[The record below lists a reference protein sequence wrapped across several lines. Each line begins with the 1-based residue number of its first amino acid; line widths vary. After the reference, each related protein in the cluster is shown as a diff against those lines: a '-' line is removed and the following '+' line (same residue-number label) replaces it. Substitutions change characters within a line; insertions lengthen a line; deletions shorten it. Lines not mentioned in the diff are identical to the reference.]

1 MNLLARIKAAFTPE
15 KFFNSSMTILRG
27 EPAKRSPFEYRA
39 AVNAYRSWIYAAANL
54 NAVAVASQPLRL
66 YVRNKSQSTKL
77 WNTRKASRRTKAYL
91 FGDLEQRPSRYALT
105 KAAEYGDDFEVVDD
119 AHPILQLLSKVNQYQ
134 NGFDATVLRVLYG
147 ELTGNAY
154 IHPVIDQR
162 LGIPV
167 QLWTMPSQFVEVVP
181 GQQGEDFVKAYRYGA
196 TEEQKRENTYAPD
209 EVIHFKRPNPAD
221 MYYGIGKVEAAWGA
235 IMANDAIHEMDVAFF
250 ANKARPDYLLVVKSP
265 AHDDELERLEV
276 SIDEKLRGSKRTGRF
291 LTTTADIDLKPL
303 SFPPKDLAGR
313 DQIVEEIA
321 AVFGVPVSMLKANDP
336 NLASATVGFA
346 SWKQTTILPL
356 LRMDEET
363 LNQNLL
369 PLFNIEEDAFLAYD
383 NPVSE
388 DEKFAFEKLRSMVA
402 GGIMTANEAR
412 MREGLEPVEDPMA
425 DNLLVNGQPLGGPA
439 PVAPLGMASSAPD
452 GLTGPLDASNEIEE
466 PPMLPT
472 QPEQKD
478 ALSDCVSEKIPTLI
492 EEGYPQDQAVAIAYS
507 MCAEGKTLD
516 EIETKAIGDIDTRPP
531 QSVADNARRAL
542 EVRARKP
549 ESERGMTAVGIARAR
564 DLMNRVRLSEDTI
577 RRMVS
582 YFERHEVDKQG
593 STWDEQGK
601 GWQAWNGWGGD
612 DGFAWAKRKIE
623 EFDRERERNSERKKK
638 CACGCASKNGGGD
651 PPAKPSERIS
661 GSDSNE
667 EGSASGSRGGI
678 EISESTEKA
687 LRSKVDEH
695 NEKHG
700 DEKGKRVDLGMLKA
714 VYRRGAGAFSTS
726 HRTGVGRGQWA
737 MARVNAFLTLV
748 RRGKPEDADYTTDF
762 DLLPDGHP
770 KKSDA
775 KKSACGCGCDRDP
788 FEGLSIDDA
797 WTKALEVIAEEIDCI
812 DEKNCGVG
820 SEGFEEGN
828 NCGGS
833 SGGGGGSS
841 ESSSAPKE
849 SNPSSDKPKAPK
861 KPRSSKP
868 AKGSP
873 PAEGMAKP
881 QSHSVE
887 LPAKPSRI
895 TIDVAENAFRAMG
908 YQMSAWKPSAT
919 GTTVTLKDDSGKES
933 KLPISDAVNLIYANS
948 SDPKANAAP
957 AMKPKKS
964 LLSDLWTKMIEADE
978 IEPPHVLTKDL
989 GKDALKEFDKIT
1001 KREDELGKS
1010 VGRIFDRQVKAVLER
1025 IAKQDAPTQE
1035 LAAEVQSL
1043 LESKKWRKEIVD
1055 ALRPYLEDSLAAGII
1070 LGKTTLEKMKALPVN
1085 FDKHGEDLKAYAR
1098 TESIRLAN
1106 RAADSTNRWTAVKF
1120 SKVIGDGVANG
1131 ETIPEIAERVKTWA
1145 VKDGDAER
1153 ATTRRALTIAR
1164 TEAQRA
1170 SRRAEVEAWKASGV
1184 VTGKTWLLAPDPC
1197 EFCEAASDAFS
1208 KNAVGL
1214 DDSFYQKG
1222 DLLFGSPDK
1231 EGNRREMLMDYEDI
1245 DGPPLHPNCRC
1256 ALQPRLDD
1264 EFEAEM
1270 QQAER
1275 ELAEAEAENLRQIIA
1290 ENAEEIAA
1298 IDAQV
1303 ERIMR

>member
-27 EPAKRSPFEYRA
+27 EGSKRAPFEYRA

-66 YVRNKSQSTKL
+66 YVRNKSTSTKL

-119 AHPILQLLSKVNQYQ
+119 AHPILQLLSKVNPYQ

-162 LGIPV
+162 LGVPV

-181 GQQGEDFVKAYRYGA
+181 GQQGEDFIKAYRYGA

-235 IMANDAIHEMDVAFF
+235 IMANEAIHEMDVAFF

-313 DQIVEEIA
+313 ENIVEEIA

-369 PLFNIEEDAFLAYD
+369 PLFGIEEDAFLAYD

-388 DEKFAFEKLRSMVA
+388 DERFAFEKLRSMVA

-425 DNLLVNGQPLGGPA
+425 DSLLVNGQPLGGPA
-439 PVAPLGMASSAPD
+439 PAAPLGMASSAPD
-452 GLTGPLDASNEIEE
+452 GLVGPLDASNEIEE
-466 PPMLPT
+466 PPSLPT

-492 EEGYPQDQAVAIAYS
+492 AEGYPQDQAVAIAYS
-507 MCAEGKTLD
+507 MCAEGKALD

-577 RRMVS
+577 RRMAS

-593 STWDEQGK
+593 STWDEQGR
-601 GWQAWNGWGGD
+601 GWQAWYGWGGD

-623 EFDRERERNSERKKK
+623 EFDRERERNAERKKK
-638 CACGCASKNGGGD
+638 CACGC
-651 PPAKPSERIS
+651 
-661 GSDSNE
+661 GS
-667 EGSASGSRGGI
+667 
-678 EISESTEKA
+678 
-687 LRSKVDEH
+687 
-695 NEKHG
+695 
-700 DEKGKRVDLGMLKA
+700 
-714 VYRRGAGAFSTS
+714 
-726 HRTGVGRGQWA
+726 
-737 MARVNAFLTLV
+737 
-748 RRGKPEDADYTTDF
+748 
-762 DLLPDGHP
+762 
-770 KKSDA
+770 
-775 KKSACGCGCDRDP
+775 CDP

-797 WTKALEVIAEEIDCI
+797 WTKALEAISEEIDCI
-812 DEKNCGVG
+812 DGKNCGVG

-828 NCGGS
+828 TCGGS

-849 SNPSSDKPKAPK
+849 SKPASDKPKAPK

-908 YQMSAWKPSAT
+908 YQMTAWKPSAT

-948 SDPKANAAP
+948 SDPTANAAP

-964 LLSDLWTKMIEADE
+964 LLSDLWLKMIEADE
-978 IEPPHVLTKDL
+978 IETPYVLTKDL

-1001 KREDELGKS
+1001 KREEELGKS

-1025 IAKQDAPTQE
+1025 IAKQDAPTAE

-1043 LESKKWRKEIVD
+1043 LESKKWRKDIVD
-1055 ALRPYLEDSLAAGII
+1055 ALRPYLEDSLAAGIV
-1070 LGKTTLEKMKALPVN
+1070 LGKSTLEKMNALPVN

-1098 TESIRLAN
+1098 SESIRLAN

-1184 VTGKTWLLAPDPC
+1184 VSGKTWLLAPDPC

-1208 KNAVGL
+1208 KNSVGL
-1214 DDSFYQKG
+1214 EESFYGQ
-1222 DLLFGSPDK
+1222 GSEIIGKD
-1231 EGNRREMLMDYEDI
+1231 GGIMIADYEAI

-1275 ELAEAEAENLRQIIA
+1275 ELAEAEAENLRQIMA
-1290 ENAEEIAA
+1290 ENAEEIEA
-1298 IDAQV
+1298 INAQV

>member
-15 KFFNSSMTILRG
+15 KYFNSSMTILRG
-27 EPAKRSPFEYRA
+27 EPSKRSPFEYRA

-105 KAAEYGDDFEVVDD
+105 KSAEYGDDFEVVDD
-119 AHPILQLLSKVNQYQ
+119 AHPILQLLSKVNPYQ

-147 ELTGNAY
+147 ELTGNSY

-162 LGIPV
+162 LGVPV

-181 GQQGEDFVKAYRYGA
+181 GQQGEDFIKAYRYGA

-235 IMANDAIHEMDVAFF
+235 IMANEAIHEMDVAFF

-303 SFPPKDLAGR
+303 SFPTKDLAGR

-388 DEKFAFEKLRSMVA
+388 DERFAFEKLRSMVA

-425 DNLLVNGQPLGGPA
+425 DALLVNGQPLGGPA
-439 PVAPLGMASSAPD
+439 PAAPLGMASSAPD

-478 ALSDCVSEKIPTLI
+478 ALSDCVSEKIPKLI
-492 EEGYPQDQAVAIAYS
+492 AEGYPQDQAVAIAYS

-577 RRMVS
+577 RRMAS

-593 STWDEQGK
+593 STWDEQGR
-601 GWQAWNGWGGD
+601 GWQAWYGWGGD

-638 CACGCASKNGGGD
+638 CACGC
-651 PPAKPSERIS
+651 
-661 GSDSNE
+661 GS
-667 EGSASGSRGGI
+667 
-678 EISESTEKA
+678 
-687 LRSKVDEH
+687 
-695 NEKHG
+695 
-700 DEKGKRVDLGMLKA
+700 
-714 VYRRGAGAFSTS
+714 
-726 HRTGVGRGQWA
+726 
-737 MARVNAFLTLV
+737 
-748 RRGKPEDADYTTDF
+748 
-762 DLLPDGHP
+762 
-770 KKSDA
+770 
-775 KKSACGCGCDRDP
+775 CDP

-797 WTKALEVIAEEIDCI
+797 WTKALEAIAEEIDCI
-812 DEKNCGVG
+812 DGKNCGVG

-828 NCGGS
+828 TCSSGGG
-833 SGGGGGSS
+833 GGGGGSS

-849 SNPSSDKPKAPK
+849 SKPSSDKPKAPK

-908 YQMSAWKPSAT
+908 YQMTAWKPSAT

-964 LLSDLWTKMIEADE
+964 LLSDLWTKMIESDE

-1043 LESKKWRKEIVD
+1043 LESKKWRKDIVD

-1145 VKDGDAER
+1145 IKDGDAER

-1184 VTGKTWLLAPDPC
+1184 VSGKTWLLAPDPC

-1214 DDSFYQKG
+1214 EDSFYG
-1222 DLLFGSPDK
+1222 EGSEIIGKD
-1231 EGNRREMLMDYEDI
+1231 GGIMVADYEAI

>member
-27 EPAKRSPFEYRA
+27 EPAKRSPFDYRS

-77 WNTRKASRRTKAYL
+77 WNTRKASRRTKSYL

-119 AHPILQLLSKVNQYQ
+119 AHPILQLLSKVNPYQ

-154 IHPVIDQR
+154 LHPVIDQR
-162 LGIPV
+162 LGVPV

-181 GQQGEDFVKAYRYGA
+181 GQQGEDFIKEYRYGA

-235 IMANDAIHEMDVAFF
+235 IMANEAIHEMDVAFF

-303 SFPPKDLAGR
+303 SFPTKDLAGR

-388 DEKFAFEKLRSMVA
+388 DERFAFEKLRSMVA

-412 MREGLEPVEDPMA
+412 MREGLEAVEDPMA
-425 DNLLVNGQPLGGPA
+425 DALLVNGQPLGGPA
-439 PVAPLGMASSAPD
+439 PASPLGMASSAPD

-492 EEGYPQDQAVAIAYS
+492 AEGYPQDQAVAIAYS
-507 MCAEGKTLD
+507 MCAEGKTLE

-577 RRMVS
+577 RRMAA

-593 STWDEQGK
+593 STWDEQGR
-601 GWQAWNGWGGD
+601 GWQAWYGWGGD

-638 CACGCASKNGGGD
+638 CACGC
-651 PPAKPSERIS
+651 
-661 GSDSNE
+661 GS
-667 EGSASGSRGGI
+667 
-678 EISESTEKA
+678 
-687 LRSKVDEH
+687 
-695 NEKHG
+695 
-700 DEKGKRVDLGMLKA
+700 
-714 VYRRGAGAFSTS
+714 
-726 HRTGVGRGQWA
+726 
-737 MARVNAFLTLV
+737 
-748 RRGKPEDADYTTDF
+748 
-762 DLLPDGHP
+762 
-770 KKSDA
+770 
-775 KKSACGCGCDRDP
+775 CDP

-797 WTKALEVIAEEIDCI
+797 WTKALEDIAEEIDCI
-812 DEKNCGVG
+812 DGKNCGVG

-828 NCGGS
+828 TCGGS
-833 SGGGGGSS
+833 SGGGGSS
-841 ESSSAPKE
+841 ESSSAPTE
-849 SNPSSDKPKAPK
+849 SKPSSDKPKAPK

-908 YQMSAWKPSAT
+908 YQMTAWKPSAT

-964 LLSDLWTKMIEADE
+964 LLSDLWLKMIEADE

-1025 IAKQDAPTQE
+1025 IAKQDAPTAE

-1043 LESKKWRKEIVD
+1043 LESKKWRKDIVD

-1070 LGKTTLEKMKALPVN
+1070 LGKSTLEKMKALPVN

-1184 VTGKTWLLAPDPC
+1184 VSGKTWLLAPDPC

-1214 DDSFYQKG
+1214 EDSFYG
-1222 DLLFGSPDK
+1222 EGSEIIGKD
-1231 EGNRREMLMDYEDI
+1231 GGVMVADYESI

>member
-15 KFFNSSMTILRG
+15 KYFNSSMTILRG

-77 WNTRKASRRTKAYL
+77 WNTRKASRRTKSYL

-119 AHPILQLLSKVNQYQ
+119 AHPILQLLSKVNPYQ

-147 ELTGNAY
+147 ELTGNSY

-162 LGIPV
+162 LGVPV

-235 IMANDAIHEMDVAFF
+235 IMANEAIHEMDVAFF

-303 SFPPKDLAGR
+303 SFPTKDLAGR

-388 DEKFAFEKLRSMVA
+388 DERFAFEKLRSMVA

-425 DNLLVNGQPLGGPA
+425 DALLVNGQPLGGPA
-439 PVAPLGMASSAPD
+439 PAAPLGMASSAPD

-478 ALSDCVSEKIPTLI
+478 ALSDCVSEKIPKLI
-492 EEGYPQDQAVAIAYS
+492 AEGYPQDQAVAIAYS

-577 RRMVS
+577 RRMAS

-593 STWDEQGK
+593 STWDEQGR
-601 GWQAWNGWGGD
+601 GWQAWYGWGGD

-638 CACGCASKNGGGD
+638 CACGCGSKNGGGD
-651 PPAKPSERIS
+651 PPATPSERIS
-661 GSDSNE
+661 GSDRNE

-678 EISESTEKA
+678 EISEATEKA

-726 HRTGVGRGQWA
+726 HRTGVGREQWA
-737 MARVNAFLTLV
+737 IARVNAFLTLV
-748 RRGKPEDADYTTDF
+748 RRGKPEDADYTTDY

-775 KKSACGCGCDRDP
+775 KKSACGCGCDSDP

-797 WTKALEVIAEEIDCI
+797 WTKALEDIAEEIDCI
-812 DEKNCGVG
+812 EGKNCGVG

-828 NCGGS
+828 TCGGS
-833 SGGGGGSS
+833 SGGGGSS

-849 SNPSSDKPKAPK
+849 SKPSSDKPKAPK

-908 YQMSAWKPSAT
+908 YQMTAWKPSAT

-964 LLSDLWTKMIEADE
+964 LLSDLWTKMIEADD

-1043 LESKKWRKEIVD
+1043 LESKKWRKDIVD

-1184 VTGKTWLLAPDPC
+1184 VSGKTWLLAPDPC

-1214 DDSFYQKG
+1214 EESFYG
-1222 DLLFGSPDK
+1222 EGSEIIGKD
-1231 EGNRREMLMDYEDI
+1231 GGIMVADYEAI

>member
-27 EPAKRSPFEYRA
+27 EPAKRSPFDYRS

-91 FGDLEQRPSRYALT
+91 FGDLEERPSRYALT

-119 AHPILQLLSKVNQYQ
+119 AHPILQLLSKVNPYQ

-162 LGIPV
+162 LGVPV

-181 GQQGEDFVKAYRYGA
+181 GQQGEDFIKGYRYGA

-235 IMANDAIHEMDVAFF
+235 IMANEAIHEMDVAFF

-303 SFPPKDLAGR
+303 SFPTKDLAGR

-388 DEKFAFEKLRSMVA
+388 DERFAFEKLRSMVA

-425 DNLLVNGQPLGGPA
+425 DALLVNGQPLGGPA
-439 PVAPLGMASSAPD
+439 PAAPFGMASSAPD

-492 EEGYPQDQAVAIAYS
+492 AEGYPQDQAVAIAYS

-577 RRMVS
+577 RRMAA

-593 STWDEQGK
+593 STWDEQGR
-601 GWQAWNGWGGD
+601 GWQAWYGWGGD

-638 CACGCASKNGGGD
+638 CACGC
-651 PPAKPSERIS
+651 
-661 GSDSNE
+661 GS
-667 EGSASGSRGGI
+667 
-678 EISESTEKA
+678 
-687 LRSKVDEH
+687 
-695 NEKHG
+695 
-700 DEKGKRVDLGMLKA
+700 
-714 VYRRGAGAFSTS
+714 
-726 HRTGVGRGQWA
+726 
-737 MARVNAFLTLV
+737 
-748 RRGKPEDADYTTDF
+748 
-762 DLLPDGHP
+762 
-770 KKSDA
+770 
-775 KKSACGCGCDRDP
+775 CDP

-797 WTKALEVIAEEIDCI
+797 WTKALEDIAEEIDCI
-812 DEKNCGVG
+812 DGKNCGVG

-828 NCGGS
+828 TCGGS
-833 SGGGGGSS
+833 SGGGGSS

-849 SNPSSDKPKAPK
+849 SKPASDKPKAPK

-908 YQMSAWKPSAT
+908 YQMTAWKPSAT

-964 LLSDLWTKMIEADE
+964 MLSDLWMKMIEADE

-1043 LESKKWRKEIVD
+1043 LESKKWRKDIVD

-1098 TESIRLAN
+1098 SESIRLAN

-1184 VTGKTWLLAPDPC
+1184 VSGKTWLLAPDPC

-1214 DDSFYQKG
+1214 EDSFYG
-1222 DLLFGSPDK
+1222 EGSEIIGKD
-1231 EGNRREMLMDYEDI
+1231 GGIMVADYEAI

>member
-27 EPAKRSPFEYRA
+27 EPAKRSPFDYRS

-77 WNTRKASRRTKAYL
+77 WNTRKASRRTKSYL

-119 AHPILQLLSKVNQYQ
+119 AHPILQLLSKVNPYQ

-162 LGIPV
+162 LGVPV

-181 GQQGEDFVKAYRYGA
+181 GQQGEDFIKEYRYGA

-235 IMANDAIHEMDVAFF
+235 IMANEAIHEMDVAFF

-303 SFPPKDLAGR
+303 SFPTKDLAGR

-388 DEKFAFEKLRSMVA
+388 DERFAFEKLRSMVA

-412 MREGLEPVEDPMA
+412 MREGLEAVEDPMA
-425 DNLLVNGQPLGGPA
+425 DALLVNGQPLGGPA

-492 EEGYPQDQAVAIAYS
+492 AEGYPQDQAVAIAYS

-577 RRMVS
+577 RRMAS

-593 STWDEQGK
+593 STWDEQGR
-601 GWQAWNGWGGD
+601 GWQAWYGWGGD

-638 CACGCASKNGGGD
+638 CACGC
-651 PPAKPSERIS
+651 
-661 GSDSNE
+661 GS
-667 EGSASGSRGGI
+667 
-678 EISESTEKA
+678 
-687 LRSKVDEH
+687 
-695 NEKHG
+695 
-700 DEKGKRVDLGMLKA
+700 
-714 VYRRGAGAFSTS
+714 
-726 HRTGVGRGQWA
+726 
-737 MARVNAFLTLV
+737 
-748 RRGKPEDADYTTDF
+748 
-762 DLLPDGHP
+762 
-770 KKSDA
+770 
-775 KKSACGCGCDRDP
+775 CDP

-797 WTKALEVIAEEIDCI
+797 WTKALEDIAEEIDCI
-812 DEKNCGVG
+812 DGKNCGVG

-828 NCGGS
+828 TCGGS

-841 ESSSAPKE
+841 ESSSAPTE
-849 SNPSSDKPKAPK
+849 SKPSSDKPKAPK
-861 KPRSSKP
+861 KPRTSKP

-887 LPAKPSRI
+887 LPAKPSRV

-908 YQMSAWKPSAT
+908 YQMTAWKPSAT

-964 LLSDLWTKMIEADE
+964 LLSDLWLKMIEADE

-1025 IAKQDAPTQE
+1025 IAKQDAPTAE

-1043 LESKKWRKEIVD
+1043 LESKKWRKDIVD

-1145 VKDGDAER
+1145 IKDGDAER

-1214 DDSFYQKG
+1214 EESFYG
-1222 DLLFGSPDK
+1222 EGSEIIGKD
-1231 EGNRREMLMDYEDI
+1231 GGVMVADYESI

>member
-15 KFFNSSMTILRG
+15 KYFNSSMTILRG
-27 EPAKRSPFEYRA
+27 EPSKRSPFEYRA

-119 AHPILQLLSKVNQYQ
+119 AHPILQLLSKVNPYQ
-134 NGFDATVLRVLYG
+134 NGFDATILRVLYG

-162 LGIPV
+162 LGVPV

-181 GQQGEDFVKAYRYGA
+181 GQQGEDFIKAYRYGA

-235 IMANDAIHEMDVAFF
+235 IMANEAIHEMDVAFF

-313 DQIVEEIA
+313 EQIVEEIA

-388 DEKFAFEKLRSMVA
+388 DERFAFEKLRSMVA

-425 DNLLVNGQPLGGPA
+425 DALLVNGQPLGGPA
-439 PVAPLGMASSAPD
+439 PAAPLGMASSAPD
-452 GLTGPLDASNEIEE
+452 GLAGPLDASNEIEE

-478 ALSDCVSEKIPTLI
+478 ALSDCVSEKIPKLI
-492 EEGYPQDQAVAIAYS
+492 AEGYPQDQAVAIAYS

-577 RRMVS
+577 RRMAS

-593 STWDEQGK
+593 STWDEQGR
-601 GWQAWNGWGGD
+601 GWQAWYGWGGD

-638 CACGCASKNGGGD
+638 CACGCRRGSISAAEMERKDCGTGEGGFQEGNTCGSGGGVDDTPSVEGMSKYVRNVPAKYADDQVPFFFIDEKAPRGEADRVVNKWLGANPQETEQEMEAKRNKFDSLTRDVTSSLEKKEVVSYQDAARDWATADDEKEIRFQDRCVSLGLTPIQAVWASKNQSFFEEDKVPTEEQLKGSYTEQDIEKVKGLQKRVENVRKQAQKKL
-651 PPAKPSERIS
+651 PKPMIVH
-661 GSDSNE
+661 
-667 EGSASGSRGGI
+667 RGF
-678 EISESTEKA
+678 K
-687 LRSKVDEH
+687 LRSSDQGRAFFDSFKEGETVKATTMSTTADSIISKEYA
-695 NEKHG
+695 NE
-700 DEKGKRVDLGMLKA
+700 A
-714 VYRRGAGAFSTS
+714 
-726 HRTGVGRGQWA
+726 
-737 MARVNAFLTLV
+737 
-748 RRGKPEDADYTTDF
+748 
-762 DLLPDGHP
+762 
-770 KKSDA
+770 
-775 KKSACGCGCDRDP
+775 
-788 FEGLSIDDA
+788 
-797 WTKALEVIAEEIDCI
+797 
-812 DEKNCGVG
+812 
-820 SEGFEEGN
+820 
-828 NCGGS
+828 
-833 SGGGGGSS
+833 
-841 ESSSAPKE
+841 
-849 SNPSSDKPKAPK
+849 
-861 KPRSSKP
+861 
-868 AKGSP
+868 
-873 PAEGMAKP
+873 
-881 QSHSVE
+881 
-887 LPAKPSRI
+887 
-895 TIDVAENAFRAMG
+895 
-908 YQMSAWKPSAT
+908 
-919 GTTVTLKDDSGKES
+919 GTTVIFKIKTDRG
-933 KLPISDAVNLIYANS
+933 IV
-948 SDPKANAAP
+948 ANAAP
-957 AMKPKKS
+957 
-964 LLSDLWTKMIEADE
+964 E
-978 IEPPHVLTKDL
+978 ISQTDY
-989 GKDALKEFDKIT
+989 
-1001 KREDELGKS
+1001 
-1010 VGRIFDRQVKAVLER
+1010 ER
-1025 IAKQDAPTQE
+1025 RLQ
-1035 LAAEVQSL
+1035 
-1043 LESKKWRKEIVD
+1043 EIVVSPKGLKVVRKTKIVSQ
-1055 ALRPYLEDSLAAGII
+1055 AKEGRKIRTTNTYLFE
-1070 LGKTTLEKMKALPVN
+1070 
-1085 FDKHGEDLKAYAR
+1085 
-1098 TESIRLAN
+1098 
-1106 RAADSTNRWTAVKF
+1106 
-1120 SKVIGDGVANG
+1120 
-1131 ETIPEIAERVKTWA
+1131 
-1145 VKDGDAER
+1145 
-1153 ATTRRALTIAR
+1153 
-1164 TEAQRA
+1164 
-1170 SRRAEVEAWKASGV
+1170 
-1184 VTGKTWLLAPDPC
+1184 
-1197 EFCEAASDAFS
+1197 CEA
-1208 KNAVGL
+1208 V
-1214 DDSFYQKG
+1214 
-1222 DLLFGSPDK
+1222 
-1231 EGNRREMLMDYEDI
+1231 YE
-1245 DGPPLHPNCRC
+1245 
-1256 ALQPRLDD
+1256 
-1264 EFEAEM
+1264 
-1270 QQAER
+1270 
-1275 ELAEAEAENLRQIIA
+1275 
-1290 ENAEEIAA
+1290 
-1298 IDAQV
+1298 
-1303 ERIMR
+1303 

>member
-27 EPAKRSPFEYRA
+27 EPSKRSPFEYRA

-119 AHPILQLLSKVNQYQ
+119 AHPILQLLSKVNPYQ
-134 NGFDATVLRVLYG
+134 NGFDASVLRVLYG

-162 LGIPV
+162 LGVPV

-181 GQQGEDFVKAYRYGA
+181 GQQGEDFIKGYRYGA

-221 MYYGIGKVEAAWGA
+221 MYYGIGKVEASWGA
-235 IMANDAIHEMDVAFF
+235 IMANEAIHEMDVAFF

-303 SFPPKDLAGR
+303 SFPTKDLAGR

-388 DEKFAFEKLRSMVA
+388 DERFAFEKLRSMVA

-425 DNLLVNGQPLGGPA
+425 DALLVNGQPLGGPA
-439 PVAPLGMASSAPD
+439 PAAPLGMASSAPD

-492 EEGYPQDQAVAIAYS
+492 AEGYPQDQAVAIAYS
-507 MCAEGKTLD
+507 MCAEGKTLG

-549 ESERGMTAVGIARAR
+549 ESERGLTAVGIARAR

-577 RRMVS
+577 RRMAA

-593 STWDEQGK
+593 STWDEQGR
-601 GWQAWNGWGGD
+601 GWQAWYGWGGD

-638 CACGCASKNGGGD
+638 CACGC
-651 PPAKPSERIS
+651 
-661 GSDSNE
+661 GS
-667 EGSASGSRGGI
+667 
-678 EISESTEKA
+678 
-687 LRSKVDEH
+687 
-695 NEKHG
+695 
-700 DEKGKRVDLGMLKA
+700 
-714 VYRRGAGAFSTS
+714 
-726 HRTGVGRGQWA
+726 
-737 MARVNAFLTLV
+737 
-748 RRGKPEDADYTTDF
+748 
-762 DLLPDGHP
+762 
-770 KKSDA
+770 
-775 KKSACGCGCDRDP
+775 CDP

-797 WTKALEVIAEEIDCI
+797 WTKALEDIAEEIDCI
-812 DEKNCGVG
+812 DGKNCGVG

-828 NCGGS
+828 TCGGS
-833 SGGGGGSS
+833 SGGGGSS

-849 SNPSSDKPKAPK
+849 SKPASDKPKAPK

-908 YQMSAWKPSAT
+908 YQMTAWKPSAT

-964 LLSDLWTKMIEADE
+964 LLSDLWTKMIESDE

-1043 LESKKWRKEIVD
+1043 LESKKWRKDIVD
-1055 ALRPYLEDSLAAGII
+1055 ALRPYLEDSLTAGII

-1098 TESIRLAN
+1098 SESIRLAN

-1184 VTGKTWLLAPDPC
+1184 VSGKTWLLAPDPC

-1214 DDSFYQKG
+1214 EDSFYG
-1222 DLLFGSPDK
+1222 EGSEIIGKD
-1231 EGNRREMLMDYEDI
+1231 GGIMVADYEAI

>member
-15 KFFNSSMTILRG
+15 KYFNSSMTILRG

-119 AHPILQLLSKVNQYQ
+119 AHPILQLLSKVNPYQ

-147 ELTGNAY
+147 ELTGNSY

-162 LGIPV
+162 LGVPV

-181 GQQGEDFVKAYRYGA
+181 GQQGEDFIREYRYGA

-235 IMANDAIHEMDVAFF
+235 IMANEAIHEMDVAFF

-303 SFPPKDLAGR
+303 SFPTKDLAGR

-388 DEKFAFEKLRSMVA
+388 DERFAFEKLRSMVA

-425 DNLLVNGQPLGGPA
+425 DALLVNGQPLGGPA
-439 PVAPLGMASSAPD
+439 PAAPLGMASSAPD

-478 ALSDCVSEKIPTLI
+478 ALSDCVSEKIPKLI
-492 EEGYPQDQAVAIAYS
+492 AEGYPQDQAVAIAYS

-577 RRMVS
+577 RRMAS

-593 STWDEQGK
+593 STWDEQGR
-601 GWQAWNGWGGD
+601 GWQAWYGWGGD

-623 EFDRERERNSERKKK
+623 EFDRERERNAERKKK
-638 CACGCASKNGGGD
+638 CACGC
-651 PPAKPSERIS
+651 
-661 GSDSNE
+661 GSC
-667 EGSASGSRGGI
+667 
-678 EISESTEKA
+678 
-687 LRSKVDEH
+687 
-695 NEKHG
+695 
-700 DEKGKRVDLGMLKA
+700 
-714 VYRRGAGAFSTS
+714 
-726 HRTGVGRGQWA
+726 
-737 MARVNAFLTLV
+737 
-748 RRGKPEDADYTTDF
+748 
-762 DLLPDGHP
+762 
-770 KKSDA
+770 DA
-775 KKSACGCGCDRDP
+775 KKS
-788 FEGLSIDDA
+788 
-797 WTKALEVIAEEIDCI
+797 
-812 DEKNCGVG
+812 
-820 SEGFEEGN
+820 
-828 NCGGS
+828 
-833 SGGGGGSS
+833 
-841 ESSSAPKE
+841 
-849 SNPSSDKPKAPK
+849 
-861 KPRSSKP
+861 
-868 AKGSP
+868 
-873 PAEGMAKP
+873 
-881 QSHSVE
+881 
-887 LPAKPSRI
+887 
-895 TIDVAENAFRAMG
+895 
-908 YQMSAWKPSAT
+908 
-919 GTTVTLKDDSGKES
+919 
-933 KLPISDAVNLIYANS
+933 
-948 SDPKANAAP
+948 
-957 AMKPKKS
+957 
-964 LLSDLWTKMIEADE
+964 LSDLWTKMIEADE

-1043 LESKKWRKEIVD
+1043 LESKKWRKDIVD

-1214 DDSFYQKG
+1214 EESFYG
-1222 DLLFGSPDK
+1222 EGSEIIGKD
-1231 EGNRREMLMDYEDI
+1231 GGVMVADYEAI

>member
-27 EPAKRSPFEYRA
+27 EPAKRSPFDYRS

-77 WNTRKASRRTKAYL
+77 WNTRKASRRTKSYL

-119 AHPILQLLSKVNQYQ
+119 AHPILQLLSKVNPYQ

-162 LGIPV
+162 LGVPV

-181 GQQGEDFVKAYRYGA
+181 GQQGEDFIKEYRYGA

-235 IMANDAIHEMDVAFF
+235 IMANEAIHEMDVAFF

-303 SFPPKDLAGR
+303 SFPTKDLAGR

-388 DEKFAFEKLRSMVA
+388 DERFAFEKLRSMVA

-412 MREGLEPVEDPMA
+412 MREGLEAVEDPMA
-425 DNLLVNGQPLGGPA
+425 DALLVNGQPLGGPA
-439 PVAPLGMASSAPD
+439 PAAPFGMASSAPD

-492 EEGYPQDQAVAIAYS
+492 AEGYPQDQAVAIAYS

-577 RRMVS
+577 RRMAA

-593 STWDEQGK
+593 STWDEQGR
-601 GWQAWNGWGGD
+601 GWQAWYGWGGD

-638 CACGCASKNGGGD
+638 CACGC
-651 PPAKPSERIS
+651 
-661 GSDSNE
+661 GSC
-667 EGSASGSRGGI
+667 
-678 EISESTEKA
+678 
-687 LRSKVDEH
+687 
-695 NEKHG
+695 
-700 DEKGKRVDLGMLKA
+700 
-714 VYRRGAGAFSTS
+714 
-726 HRTGVGRGQWA
+726 
-737 MARVNAFLTLV
+737 
-748 RRGKPEDADYTTDF
+748 
-762 DLLPDGHP
+762 
-770 KKSDA
+770 DA
-775 KKSACGCGCDRDP
+775 KKS
-788 FEGLSIDDA
+788 
-797 WTKALEVIAEEIDCI
+797 
-812 DEKNCGVG
+812 
-820 SEGFEEGN
+820 
-828 NCGGS
+828 
-833 SGGGGGSS
+833 
-841 ESSSAPKE
+841 
-849 SNPSSDKPKAPK
+849 
-861 KPRSSKP
+861 
-868 AKGSP
+868 
-873 PAEGMAKP
+873 
-881 QSHSVE
+881 
-887 LPAKPSRI
+887 
-895 TIDVAENAFRAMG
+895 
-908 YQMSAWKPSAT
+908 
-919 GTTVTLKDDSGKES
+919 
-933 KLPISDAVNLIYANS
+933 
-948 SDPKANAAP
+948 
-957 AMKPKKS
+957 
-964 LLSDLWTKMIEADE
+964 LSDLWTKMIEADE

-1025 IAKQDAPTQE
+1025 IAKQDAPTAE

-1043 LESKKWRKEIVD
+1043 LESKKWRKDIVD

-1085 FDKHGEDLKAYAR
+1085 FDKHGEDLNAYAR

-1184 VTGKTWLLAPDPC
+1184 VSGKTWLLAPDPC

-1208 KNAVGL
+1208 KSAVGL
-1214 DDSFYQKG
+1214 EESFYG
-1222 DLLFGSPDK
+1222 EGSEIIGKD
-1231 EGNRREMLMDYEDI
+1231 GGIMVADYEAI

>member
-27 EPAKRSPFEYRA
+27 EPAKRSPFDYRS

-91 FGDLEQRPSRYALT
+91 FGDLEERPSRYALT

-119 AHPILQLLSKVNQYQ
+119 AHPILQLLSKVNPYQ

-162 LGIPV
+162 LGVPV

-181 GQQGEDFVKAYRYGA
+181 GQQGEDFVKSYRYGA

-235 IMANDAIHEMDVAFF
+235 IMANEAIHEMDVAFF

-303 SFPPKDLAGR
+303 SFPTKDLAGR

-388 DEKFAFEKLRSMVA
+388 DERFAFEKLRSMVA

-425 DNLLVNGQPLGGPA
+425 DALLVNGQPLGGPA
-439 PVAPLGMASSAPD
+439 PAAPFGMASSAPD

-577 RRMVS
+577 RRMAA

-593 STWDEQGK
+593 STWDEQGR
-601 GWQAWNGWGGD
+601 GWQAWYGWGGD

-638 CACGCASKNGGGD
+638 CACGC
-651 PPAKPSERIS
+651 
-661 GSDSNE
+661 GS
-667 EGSASGSRGGI
+667 
-678 EISESTEKA
+678 
-687 LRSKVDEH
+687 
-695 NEKHG
+695 
-700 DEKGKRVDLGMLKA
+700 
-714 VYRRGAGAFSTS
+714 
-726 HRTGVGRGQWA
+726 
-737 MARVNAFLTLV
+737 
-748 RRGKPEDADYTTDF
+748 
-762 DLLPDGHP
+762 
-770 KKSDA
+770 
-775 KKSACGCGCDRDP
+775 CDP

-797 WTKALEVIAEEIDCI
+797 WTKALEAIAEEIDCI
-812 DEKNCGVG
+812 DGKNCGVG

-828 NCGGS
+828 TCGGS

-841 ESSSAPKE
+841 ESSSAPTE
-849 SNPSSDKPKAPK
+849 SKPSSDKPKAPK

-908 YQMSAWKPSAT
+908 YQMTAWKPSAT

-964 LLSDLWTKMIEADE
+964 MLSDLWMKMIEADE

-1043 LESKKWRKEIVD
+1043 LESKKWRKDIVD

-1098 TESIRLAN
+1098 SESIRLAN

-1184 VTGKTWLLAPDPC
+1184 VSGKTWLLAPDPC

-1214 DDSFYQKG
+1214 EDSFYG
-1222 DLLFGSPDK
+1222 EGSEIIGKD
-1231 EGNRREMLMDYEDI
+1231 GGIMVADYEAI

>member
-1 MNLLARIKAAFTPE
+1 
-15 KFFNSSMTILRG
+15 
-27 EPAKRSPFEYRA
+27 
-39 AVNAYRSWIYAAANL
+39 
-54 NAVAVASQPLRL
+54 
-66 YVRNKSQSTKL
+66 
-77 WNTRKASRRTKAYL
+77 
-91 FGDLEQRPSRYALT
+91 
-105 KAAEYGDDFEVVDD
+105 
-119 AHPILQLLSKVNQYQ
+119 
-134 NGFDATVLRVLYG
+134 
-147 ELTGNAY
+147 
-154 IHPVIDQR
+154 
-162 LGIPV
+162 
-167 QLWTMPSQFVEVVP
+167 
-181 GQQGEDFVKAYRYGA
+181 
-196 TEEQKRENTYAPD
+196 
-209 EVIHFKRPNPAD
+209 
-221 MYYGIGKVEAAWGA
+221 
-235 IMANDAIHEMDVAFF
+235 
-250 ANKARPDYLLVVKSP
+250 
-265 AHDDELERLEV
+265 
-276 SIDEKLRGSKRTGRF
+276 
-291 LTTTADIDLKPL
+291 
-303 SFPPKDLAGR
+303 
-313 DQIVEEIA
+313 
-321 AVFGVPVSMLKANDP
+321 MLKANDP

-388 DEKFAFEKLRSMVA
+388 DERFAFEKLRSMVA

-425 DNLLVNGQPLGGPA
+425 DALLVNGQPLGGPA

-492 EEGYPQDQAVAIAYS
+492 AEGYPQDQAVAIAYS
-507 MCAEGKTLD
+507 MCAEGKTLG

-577 RRMVS
+577 RRMAA

-593 STWDEQGK
+593 STWDEQGR
-601 GWQAWNGWGGD
+601 GWQAWYGWGGD

-638 CACGCASKNGGGD
+638 CACGC
-651 PPAKPSERIS
+651 
-661 GSDSNE
+661 GSC
-667 EGSASGSRGGI
+667 
-678 EISESTEKA
+678 
-687 LRSKVDEH
+687 
-695 NEKHG
+695 
-700 DEKGKRVDLGMLKA
+700 
-714 VYRRGAGAFSTS
+714 
-726 HRTGVGRGQWA
+726 
-737 MARVNAFLTLV
+737 
-748 RRGKPEDADYTTDF
+748 
-762 DLLPDGHP
+762 
-770 KKSDA
+770 DA
-775 KKSACGCGCDRDP
+775 KKS
-788 FEGLSIDDA
+788 
-797 WTKALEVIAEEIDCI
+797 
-812 DEKNCGVG
+812 
-820 SEGFEEGN
+820 
-828 NCGGS
+828 
-833 SGGGGGSS
+833 
-841 ESSSAPKE
+841 
-849 SNPSSDKPKAPK
+849 
-861 KPRSSKP
+861 
-868 AKGSP
+868 
-873 PAEGMAKP
+873 
-881 QSHSVE
+881 
-887 LPAKPSRI
+887 
-895 TIDVAENAFRAMG
+895 
-908 YQMSAWKPSAT
+908 
-919 GTTVTLKDDSGKES
+919 
-933 KLPISDAVNLIYANS
+933 
-948 SDPKANAAP
+948 
-957 AMKPKKS
+957 
-964 LLSDLWTKMIEADE
+964 LSDLWTKAIEADE
-978 IEPPHVLTKDL
+978 IEPPHVITKDL

-1043 LESKKWRKEIVD
+1043 LESKKWRKDIVD

-1098 TESIRLAN
+1098 SESIRLAN

-1184 VTGKTWLLAPDPC
+1184 VSGKTWLLAPDPC

-1214 DDSFYQKG
+1214 EDSFYG
-1222 DLLFGSPDK
+1222 EGSEIIGKD
-1231 EGNRREMLMDYEDI
+1231 GGIMVADYEAI

>member
-27 EPAKRSPFEYRA
+27 EPAKRSPFDYRS
-39 AVNAYRSWIYAAANL
+39 AVNSYRSWIYAAANL

-91 FGDLEQRPSRYALT
+91 FGDLEQRPSRYAIT

-119 AHPILQLLSKVNQYQ
+119 AHPILQLLSKVNPYQ

-154 IHPVIDQR
+154 LHPVIDQR
-162 LGIPV
+162 LGVPV

-181 GQQGEDFVKAYRYGA
+181 GQQGEDFIKEYRYGA

-235 IMANDAIHEMDVAFF
+235 IMANEAIHEMDVAFF

-313 DQIVEEIA
+313 EQIVEEIA

-388 DEKFAFEKLRSMVA
+388 DERFAFEKLRSMVA

-412 MREGLEPVEDPMA
+412 MREGLEAVEDPMA
-425 DNLLVNGQPLGGPA
+425 DALLVNGQPLGGPA
-439 PVAPLGMASSAPD
+439 PAAPLGMASSAPD

-492 EEGYPQDQAVAIAYS
+492 AEGYPQDQAVAIAYS
-507 MCAEGKTLD
+507 MCAEGKTLG

-577 RRMVS
+577 RRMAA

-593 STWDEQGK
+593 STWDEQGR
-601 GWQAWNGWGGD
+601 GWQAWYGWGGD

-638 CACGCASKNGGGD
+638 CACGC
-651 PPAKPSERIS
+651 
-661 GSDSNE
+661 GS
-667 EGSASGSRGGI
+667 
-678 EISESTEKA
+678 
-687 LRSKVDEH
+687 
-695 NEKHG
+695 
-700 DEKGKRVDLGMLKA
+700 
-714 VYRRGAGAFSTS
+714 
-726 HRTGVGRGQWA
+726 
-737 MARVNAFLTLV
+737 
-748 RRGKPEDADYTTDF
+748 
-762 DLLPDGHP
+762 
-770 KKSDA
+770 
-775 KKSACGCGCDRDP
+775 CDQ

-797 WTKALEVIAEEIDCI
+797 WTKALEDIAEEIDCI
-812 DEKNCGVG
+812 DGKNCGVG

-828 NCGGS
+828 TCGGS

-841 ESSSAPKE
+841 ESSSTPKE
-849 SNPSSDKPKAPK
+849 SKPSSDKPKAPK

-908 YQMSAWKPSAT
+908 YQMTSWKPSAT

-1043 LESKKWRKEIVD
+1043 LESKKWRKDIVD

-1145 VKDGDAER
+1145 IKDGDAER

-1184 VTGKTWLLAPDPC
+1184 VSGKTWLLAPDPC

-1214 DDSFYQKG
+1214 EESFYG
-1222 DLLFGSPDK
+1222 EGSEIIGKD
-1231 EGNRREMLMDYEDI
+1231 GGIMVADYEAI

>member
-15 KFFNSSMTILRG
+15 KYFNSSMTILRG
-27 EPAKRSPFEYRA
+27 EPAKRSPFDYRA

-91 FGDLEQRPSRYALT
+91 FGDLEERPSRYALT

-119 AHPILQLLSKVNQYQ
+119 AHPILQLLSKVNPYQ
-134 NGFDATVLRVLYG
+134 NGFDASVLRVLYG

-162 LGIPV
+162 LGVPV
-167 QLWTMPSQFVEVVP
+167 QLWTMPSQFVEIIA
-181 GQQGEDFVKAYRYGA
+181 GQQGEDFIKGYRYGA

-235 IMANDAIHEMDVAFF
+235 IMANEAIHEMDVAFF

-303 SFPPKDLAGR
+303 SFPTKDLAGR

-388 DEKFAFEKLRSMVA
+388 DERFAFEKLRSMVA

-425 DNLLVNGQPLGGPA
+425 DALLVNGQPLGGPA

-478 ALSDCVSEKIPTLI
+478 ALSDCVSEKIPALI
-492 EEGYPQDQAVAIAYS
+492 AEGYPQDQAVAIAYS
-507 MCAEGKTLD
+507 MCAEGKTLG

-577 RRMVS
+577 RRMAS

-593 STWDEQGK
+593 STWDEQGR
-601 GWQAWNGWGGD
+601 GWQAWYGWGGD

-638 CACGCASKNGGGD
+638 CACGC
-651 PPAKPSERIS
+651 
-661 GSDSNE
+661 GS
-667 EGSASGSRGGI
+667 
-678 EISESTEKA
+678 
-687 LRSKVDEH
+687 
-695 NEKHG
+695 
-700 DEKGKRVDLGMLKA
+700 
-714 VYRRGAGAFSTS
+714 
-726 HRTGVGRGQWA
+726 
-737 MARVNAFLTLV
+737 
-748 RRGKPEDADYTTDF
+748 
-762 DLLPDGHP
+762 
-770 KKSDA
+770 
-775 KKSACGCGCDRDP
+775 CDP

-797 WTKALEVIAEEIDCI
+797 WTKALEAIAEEIDCI
-812 DEKNCGVG
+812 DGKNCGVG

-828 NCGGS
+828 TCGGS

-849 SNPSSDKPKAPK
+849 SKPSSDKPKAPK

-908 YQMSAWKPSAT
+908 YQMTAWKPSAT

-964 LLSDLWTKMIEADE
+964 LLSDLWTKMIESDE

-1043 LESKKWRKEIVD
+1043 LESKKWRKDIVD

-1070 LGKTTLEKMKALPVN
+1070 LGKSTLEKMKALPVN

-1184 VTGKTWLLAPDPC
+1184 VSGKTWLLAPDPC

-1214 DDSFYQKG
+1214 EDSFYG
-1222 DLLFGSPDK
+1222 EGSEIIGKD
-1231 EGNRREMLMDYEDI
+1231 GGIMVADYEAI

>member
-27 EPAKRSPFEYRA
+27 EPSKRSPFEYRA

-119 AHPILQLLSKVNQYQ
+119 AHPILQLLSKVNPYQ

-154 IHPVIDQR
+154 VHPVIDQR
-162 LGIPV
+162 LGVPV
-167 QLWTMPSQFVEVVP
+167 QLWNMPSQFVEVVP
-181 GQQGEDFVKAYRYGA
+181 GQQGEDFIKEYRYGA

-235 IMANDAIHEMDVAFF
+235 IMANEAIHEMDVAFF

-303 SFPPKDLAGR
+303 SFPTKDLAGR

-388 DEKFAFEKLRSMVA
+388 DERFAFEKLRSMVA

-425 DNLLVNGQPLGGPA
+425 DALLVNGQPLGGPA

-478 ALSDCVSEKIPTLI
+478 ALSDCVSEKIPKLI
-492 EEGYPQDQAVAIAYS
+492 AEGYPQDQAVAIAYS

-531 QSVADNARRAL
+531 QSVAENARRAL

-577 RRMVS
+577 RRMAS

-601 GWQAWNGWGGD
+601 GWQAWYGWGGD

-638 CACGCASKNGGGD
+638 CACGC
-651 PPAKPSERIS
+651 
-661 GSDSNE
+661 GS
-667 EGSASGSRGGI
+667 
-678 EISESTEKA
+678 
-687 LRSKVDEH
+687 
-695 NEKHG
+695 
-700 DEKGKRVDLGMLKA
+700 
-714 VYRRGAGAFSTS
+714 
-726 HRTGVGRGQWA
+726 
-737 MARVNAFLTLV
+737 
-748 RRGKPEDADYTTDF
+748 
-762 DLLPDGHP
+762 
-770 KKSDA
+770 
-775 KKSACGCGCDRDP
+775 CDP

-797 WTKALEVIAEEIDCI
+797 WTKALEDIAEEIDCI
-812 DEKNCGVG
+812 DGKNCGVG

-828 NCGGS
+828 TCGGS
-833 SGGGGGSS
+833 SGGGSS
-841 ESSSAPKE
+841 ESSSAPTE
-849 SNPSSDKPKAPK
+849 SKPSSDKPKAPK
-861 KPRSSKP
+861 KPRTSKP

-887 LPAKPSRI
+887 LPAKPSRV

-908 YQMSAWKPSAT
+908 YQMTAWKPSAT

-964 LLSDLWTKMIEADE
+964 LLSDLWLKMIEADE

-1025 IAKQDAPTQE
+1025 IAKQDAPTAE

-1043 LESKKWRKEIVD
+1043 LESKKWRKDIVD

-1184 VTGKTWLLAPDPC
+1184 VSGKTWLLAPDPC

-1214 DDSFYQKG
+1214 EDSFYG
-1222 DLLFGSPDK
+1222 EGSEIIGKD
-1231 EGNRREMLMDYEDI
+1231 GGVMVADYEAI

>member
-27 EPAKRSPFEYRA
+27 EPAKRAPFEYRA

-91 FGDLEQRPSRYALT
+91 FGDLEERPSRYALT

-119 AHPILQLLSKVNQYQ
+119 AHPILQLLSKVNPYQ

-162 LGIPV
+162 LGVPV

-181 GQQGEDFVKAYRYGA
+181 GQQGEDFIKAYRYGA

-235 IMANDAIHEMDVAFF
+235 IMANEAIHEMDVAFF

-313 DQIVEEIA
+313 EQIVEEIA

-388 DEKFAFEKLRSMVA
+388 DERFAFEKLRSMVA

-425 DNLLVNGQPLGGPA
+425 DALLVNGQTLGGPA
-439 PVAPLGMASSAPD
+439 PAAPLGMASSAPD

-492 EEGYPQDQAVAIAYS
+492 AEGYPQDQAVAIAYS
-507 MCAEGKTLD
+507 MCAEGKTLG
-516 EIETKAIGDIDTRPP
+516 EIEKKAIGDIDTRPP
-531 QSVADNARRAL
+531 QSVAENARRAL

-577 RRMVS
+577 RRMAA

-593 STWDEQGK
+593 STWDEQGR
-601 GWQAWNGWGGD
+601 GWQAWYGWGGD

-638 CACGCASKNGGGD
+638 CACGC
-651 PPAKPSERIS
+651 
-661 GSDSNE
+661 GSCD
-667 EGSASGSRGGI
+667 
-678 EISESTEKA
+678 
-687 LRSKVDEH
+687 
-695 NEKHG
+695 
-700 DEKGKRVDLGMLKA
+700 
-714 VYRRGAGAFSTS
+714 
-726 HRTGVGRGQWA
+726 
-737 MARVNAFLTLV
+737 
-748 RRGKPEDADYTTDF
+748 
-762 DLLPDGHP
+762 P
-770 KKSDA
+770 KKS
-775 KKSACGCGCDRDP
+775 
-788 FEGLSIDDA
+788 
-797 WTKALEVIAEEIDCI
+797 
-812 DEKNCGVG
+812 
-820 SEGFEEGN
+820 
-828 NCGGS
+828 
-833 SGGGGGSS
+833 
-841 ESSSAPKE
+841 
-849 SNPSSDKPKAPK
+849 
-861 KPRSSKP
+861 
-868 AKGSP
+868 
-873 PAEGMAKP
+873 
-881 QSHSVE
+881 
-887 LPAKPSRI
+887 
-895 TIDVAENAFRAMG
+895 
-908 YQMSAWKPSAT
+908 
-919 GTTVTLKDDSGKES
+919 
-933 KLPISDAVNLIYANS
+933 
-948 SDPKANAAP
+948 
-957 AMKPKKS
+957 
-964 LLSDLWTKMIEADE
+964 LSDLWTKMIEADE

-1043 LESKKWRKEIVD
+1043 LESKKWRKDIVD

-1070 LGKTTLEKMKALPVN
+1070 LGKTTLEKMKAFPVN

-1214 DDSFYQKG
+1214 EESFYG
-1222 DLLFGSPDK
+1222 EGSEIIGKD
-1231 EGNRREMLMDYEDI
+1231 GGIMVADYEAI